1 MDSGSHH
8 PRSVTEVGSLILQE
22 TPALLKTISES
33 SGGRP
38 ALLSPDY
45 LETHFILWDAKLNQH
60 ICFKGILTSKFVS
73 KNMLIWKRGSAFVST
88 EDRKLLIPYL

>member
-1 MDSGSHH
+1 MLSIKKPKLCVLAYVSAPAFAVSARQSLKCTEGLMDSGSHH

-33 SGGRP
+33 SGGCP

-45 LETHFILWDAKLNQH
+45 LETHFIL
-60 ICFKGILTSKFVS
+60 
-73 KNMLIWKRGSAFVST
+73 
-88 EDRKLLIPYL
+88 